1 MERQFLKASLF
12 FLLGLSSCQS
22 NPTTLSSYDAICNPG
37 SLDAECVKEVVI
49 SVEESKPVA
58 KNVWEYMIINNS
70 YDHKIKFDE
79 KTISYINNHIKDVDK
94 FNEFLNKSYYF
105 IYYVIQELE
114 AADLPPELALIPFVE
129 SNYDP
134 FSISPSGAVGLWQFM
149 PKTGRMFNLEKSWW
163 SEDRHDPYRST
174 HAAIGYFKYLFN
186 RFDNDLY
193 LALAAYNAG
202 PTYLDRQINKNK
214 RRNLDYDFWSLDLN
228 KQVTEYI
235 PKYIAIREI
244 VFNSEKYGVI
254 LPDIPIE
261 SVVKKIEIPGQVE
274 ILTLSEYLKIPPE
287 LIYKLNAGYT
297 KWASPPGNKTIFNV
311 PIELEEMLNL
321 KKDKFIQTNQIN
333 WVTHKV
339 SKGDSLWKIAEE
351 FDTEVDV
358 LKKVN
363 YLSSN
368 TLSLNQE
375 LLIPLSNDQNQSFI
389 PYQAHIISEGDTLW
403 NLGLRYKISPAE
415 IAKNNGLKMDSPLS
429 IGKELN
435 IGNKNIYRTINSK
448 KRTILYSVKQGDSL
462 YRIADIFNIDIADI
476 KNINELPG
484 NEIKPGQVLK
494 IIIKAF

>member
-1 MERQFLKASLF
+1 
-12 FLLGLSSCQS
+12 
-22 NPTTLSSYDAICNPG
+22 
-37 SLDAECVKEVVI
+37 
-49 SVEESKPVA
+49 
-58 KNVWEYMIINNS
+58 
-70 YDHKIKFDE
+70 
-79 KTISYINNHIKDVDK
+79 
-94 FNEFLNKSYYF
+94 
-105 IYYVIQELE
+105 
-114 AADLPPELALIPFVE
+114 
-129 SNYDP
+129 
-134 FSISPSGAVGLWQFM
+134 
-149 PKTGRMFNLEKSWW
+149 
-163 SEDRHDPYRST
+163 
-174 HAAIGYFKYLFN
+174 
-186 RFDNDLY
+186 
-193 LALAAYNAG
+193 LAAYNGG
-202 PTYLDRQINKNK
+202 PTLLEK
-214 RRNLDYDFWSLDLN
+214 RIKLN
-228 KQVTEYI
+228 KKANKPTNYENLKLPRQTQEYVPKFMAITELVLNA
-235 PKYIAIREI
+235 K
-244 VFNSEKYGVI
+244 KYGI
-254 LPDIPIE
+254 NLPDFPNKKVLG
-261 SVVKKIEIPGQVE
+261 SVELDGQVE
-274 ILTLSEYLKIPPE
+274 ILAFSEFAGLKPE
-287 LIYKLNAGYT
+287 FVYKLNAGYT

-321 KKDKFIQTNQIN
+321 QKNKFIQTNQIN

-351 FDTEVDV
+351 FDTEVNV

-403 NLGLRYKISPAE
+403 NLGIRYKISPAE
-415 IAKNNGLKMDSPLS
+415 IAKNNGLKMNSPLT

-462 YRIADIFNIDIADI
+462 YRIADIFNIEISDI